1 MIMETSL
8 IVAAAVVLS
17 FGISTA
23 CFEMRRSRCT
33 SIDCCALKVERTLM
47 TQESMDKDQR
57 PQLNIPK
64 I

>member
-1 MIMETSL
+1 METSL

-33 SIDCCALKVERTLM
+33 SIDCCGLKVARTLM
-47 TQESMDKDQR
+47 SQESMDKDQR
-57 PQLNIPK
+57 PELNIPK

>member
-1 MIMETSL
+1 MMETSL

-33 SIDCCALKVERTLM
+33 SIDCCGLKVERTLM
-47 TQESMDKDQR
+47 TQESMDKDSR
-57 PQLNIPK
+57 PELNIPK